1 MEPFVAVRGRMQKDG
16 ETINV
21 IAFEV
26 RALRLG
32 NGVRPPA
39 ASEVEAAQSRAGS
52 SPGDKERPFVN
63 EEELFPSLPGTQ
75 EWWPDRGKFK
85 EGDAAQEVAADGS
98 SGRPDQDKRER
109 RRQEAQED
117 AATERRKEARRTPKP
132 PQRKTPVPERRDMA
146 GNPDLPKVREWWGK
160 PEEARK
166 SPFYY
171 LTALRQSP
179 PGTKS
184 WG

>member
-1 MEPFVAVRGRMQKDG
+1 VKPDIYKRDKSTIRMEPFVAVRGRLQKDG

-21 IAFEV
+21 IAYEV
-26 RALRLG
+26 RSLRLG
-32 NGVRPPA
+32 GGVPMPT
-39 ASEVEAAQSRAGS
+39 
-52 SPGDKERPFVN
+52 
-63 EEELFPSLPGTQ
+63 TQ
-75 EWWPDRGKFK
+75 EWWPDRGKV
-85 EGDAAQEVAADGS
+85 EGAAKAA
-98 SGRPDQDKRER
+98 GRPPGPQRGAEEIRPQPGQRRRPAPDTSER
-109 RRQEAQED
+109 RRQEAQEE
-117 AATERRKEARRTPKP
+117 AATERRREARRDRP
-132 PQRKTPVPERRDMA
+132 PRPRETSREPDSPSPAHSPEVPSPE
-146 GNPDLPKVREWWGK
+146 LPEVREWWGK